1 MNFLIKIFNKK
12 NYGKIWKNMEKHV
25 KNHSIKHLTM
35 YGNKFSKIK
44 QNNAAKV

>member
-1 MNFLIKIFNKK
+1 
-12 NYGKIWKNMEKHV
+12 MEKYKKTR
-25 KNHSIKHLTM
+25 KNTTKQSLTM